1 MHTWLAGTW
10 LNAIKSINS
19 IPRITLFSIQVLC
32 LSKTMAR
39 RSACPTPFVSQW
51 NVKTM
56 VQRWA
61 AKPATKP
68 WVGKN
73 GSDTTAWMCTVSL
86 PPVFSIHLRKKGCN
100 RAFPAKHKCLCVS
113 VAWCFRCMSASEK
126 QQKPRILKH
135 NLDPNRASSVLCS
148 QLQCTNLHELHELHS
163 KGETGWN
170 PWTCIFMW
178 QCVGK
183 DTITIKSLPIC
194 PMPTRIHIFYNF
206 TDVFF
211 HIKNSQILI

>member
-86 PPVFSIHLRKKGCN
+86 PPSFLSISERKAVTGPFQLNTNVC
-100 RAFPAKHKCLCVS
+100 AFQ

-163 KGETGWN
+163 KG
-170 PWTCIFMW
+170 
-178 QCVGK
+178 
-183 DTITIKSLPIC
+183 
-194 PMPTRIHIFYNF
+194 
-206 TDVFF
+206 
-211 HIKNSQILI
+211 